1 MNKKRVLILGNYWP
15 YVRGGHRVAPL
26 MRNLSKYGYDPI
38 LITMWPKGK
47 SKLGKD
53 HALKDSVLY
62 VKELSVEA
70 ILIGILSKFKI
81 LSFLKK
87 STVTNNKIGQSS
99 SHVTPGLKKSFFQK
113 LKKFISST
121 LYIPDE
127 YNLSFFRIK
136 RRALEYLNNNNVD
149 IILSEFPVIFHMVA
163 SNISKK
169 HSIPWIAD
177 FVDPLADNFNYP
189 YGALRHKLDIL
200 IQKKCLSKASGI
212 VTVSPVWS
220 KNSLIYNKK
229 SHCIE
234 HSYKEKIPP
243 KESALKSINILYA
256 GRIYPE
262 LQDYKMFFTL
272 LNSYLRKTPELKDFI
287 KVSFVGEG
295 ANDDMQV
302 MTHEMNLS
310 NCISIESR
318 VDQERLA
325 KLKEESDL
333 LIMFSTKSSID
344 GWYTSKLF
352 DYIGANRPILVF
364 GHNKKNIIV
373 EFILQN
379 NIGYFINDDKSFS
392 ELFDRLISKRNN
404 FSRLENYSK
413 QSFVDRFHE
422 TKMAERFAK
431 LFDESTK

>member
-1 MNKKRVLILGNYWP
+1 
-15 YVRGGHRVAPL
+15 
-26 MRNLSKYGYDPI
+26 
-38 LITMWPKGK
+38 
-47 SKLGKD
+47 
-53 HALKDSVLY
+53 
-62 VKELSVEA
+62 
-70 ILIGILSKFKI
+70 
-81 LSFLKK
+81 
-87 STVTNNKIGQSS
+87 
-99 SHVTPGLKKSFFQK
+99 
-113 LKKFISST
+113 
-121 LYIPDE
+121 
-127 YNLSFFRIK
+127 
-136 RRALEYLNNNNVD
+136 
-149 IILSEFPVIFHMVA
+149 
-163 SNISKK
+163 
-169 HSIPWIAD
+169 
-177 FVDPLADNFNYP
+177 
-189 YGALRHKLDIL
+189 
-200 IQKKCLSKASGI
+200 
-212 VTVSPVWS
+212 
-220 KNSLIYNKK
+220 
-229 SHCIE
+229 
-234 HSYKEKIPP
+234 
-243 KESALKSINILYA
+243 
-256 GRIYPE
+256 
-262 LQDYKMFFTL
+262 MFFTL

-422 TKMAERFAK
+422 TKMAERIAK